1 MVEEKIQCRLL
12 SYKVFNNIER
22 NVNNFH
28 IQMFGLDEKGKSY
41 SINVLN
47 FKPYFFVKVGDHWTN
62 SYTKKFMKL
71 IHKKCAKMELGKKY
85 DDYKSGKKQKIYPSL
100 PKDREEMS
108 RSEYIIENIDNGYK
122 SRIENNKDILECKM
136 YKRKTLYGFDRDKN
150 YKFIY
155 IQFRN
160 TTVFNKIKDFWYK
173 YVVDKTERFGR
184 KSYLQT
190 LKIMDCETELY
201 ESNIPPLLRYFHIR
215 EISPSGWI
223 EMNKDDIYL
232 KEKNRN
238 KTNCDYDLE
247 IEFDKIKSLPYKETG
262 IPLKVC
268 SYDIEASSSHGDF
281 PVPKKSYRKWVG
293 ELITYWHKHE
303 KEIRKKSK
311 LENIKLFKEL
321 YLCAFNYKCKNKEGN
336 ECFIKKRIDGI
347 SEVYPKWDKNNIT
360 RDILMRKIGPF
371 IKLPIYN
378 IIVRD
383 KRRIKFE
390 EKKEKSFSKE
400 EVKSESDYNDIRE
413 YKNYIRKKST
423 FIDYLNDFGL
433 DKLKKLDIL
442 DEATEFLKFEKRRSK
457 YNLIPLEGD
466 KVTFIGSTFMR
477 IDEDEPYLNHG
488 ICLGD
493 CEEDMD
499 IGFGRCEI
507 ECYNDERDILI
518 KWSEMIRREKPDV
531 IIGYN
536 IFGFDWRFMCD
547 RAEEL
552 ECESEF
558 SKIGRN
564 NIVPELYRIKKEKSI
579 RIASGTHNLTYIE
592 LDGIIQIDLYNY
604 FRREVNLSS
613 YKLQDV
619 GSHFIGDKIKKI
631 EILDEDK
638 KSKNKMNDMK
648 KTKVYSGNLMGLNV
662 GNYVCFDILGHSND
676 HYRDGKKFKVIDMSD
691 DKKSYIIEGDLSDI
705 KDKKLRWGLGKDDVS
720 VLDLFKAFSKTGT
733 KDDRTKIAKYCF
745 QDCNLVHHLF
755 KKNDIWTGMVEQS
768 KICSVPIDFIIMRGQ
783 GIKLLSFIAKKCRE
797 KDTLM
802 PVLQKAEN
810 DGSYEGAIC
819 LKPRRG
825 FYNDEN
831 PVAVVDYAALYPSS
845 MISENISHDS
855 KVWTKEYDLK
865 KKLIKEWGIKNDD
878 GDYIYDNLEGYQYVD
893 VEYDMYEWIRKSEK
907 SKEEKVKVGVK
918 VCRFAQFPNNKK
930 AIMPSILQGLL
941 AARKAT
947 RVNSKYKT
955 IKTNDDK
962 IYSGLISED
971 EKTYKI
977 LDISLEDEKLKKTI
991 NIVNKEDVI
1000 YGPKDTYTQF
1010 MKNVYNQRQ
1019 LSIKVVANSLYGQ
1032 CGARTSAFYEKDI
1045 AASTTATGRKLL
1057 IYAKKIIEKV
1067 YHNKIVDTKYGKIKC
1082 NAECVYG
1089 DSVTADTPLLL
1100 KNKKTGLIEIKI
1112 ISELSKLWY
1121 SYEGF
1126 KMGEKKRRNKQ
1137 QSKCNEYLIYTSKG
1151 WSNIKKVIRHKTI
1164 KKIYR
1169 VMTHKGIV
1177 DVTEDHSLL
1186 NENLQPIKPRKVRS
1200 TTKLFHKYPKSE
1212 YKPNIFNLI
1221 KIEFILH
1228 RNYDQKKAFIMG
1240 YILEN
1245 GYYNKES
1252 FGLFVLKRNIA
1263 NLFKNIIL
1271 SLFELDGCV
1280 ITYNKVLKLY
1290 KLEFT
1295 NRILNYFRKIYS
1307 HKNYRN
1313 FVGNYYLNCED
1324 SIKLAYLSG
1333 YIYSKNQNI
1342 KKESKNINKEKYA
1355 GLYYIANSLNL
1366 QSHFE
1371 DNIFKINYKKCLYSR
1386 KYNTHVKYKK
1396 KITYDEY
1403 VYDIET
1409 ETGNF
1414 NCGFPLIVKNTD
1426 SCFQVFNLI
1435 DMEGN
1440 KIVGK
1445 KALDITIQLAIEA
1458 GELATKFLKPPH
1470 DLEYEKTFM
1479 PFLLLSKKRYVGML
1493 YEHDIN
1499 KCKNK
1504 SMGIVLKR
1512 RDNANIV
1519 KDCYGGIINIMMSSQ
1534 NVNEAVKFTRNFLVD
1549 MVNEKFPLDKLI
1561 ISKSLR
1567 GFYKNP
1573 ESIAHYVLAERMGKR
1588 DAGNKPSVGSR
1599 IPYVFIQTKKNVKL
1613 QGDKI
1618 ESPAYI
1624 KKMGLKPDYGYYI
1637 TNQIMKPVMQ
1647 IFALLL
1653 EVIPEFKI
1661 YKMELNNKIKFINIK
1676 YKDDEKK
1683 RIQKE
1688 DELRNKYV
1696 KKIVFESAIRQA
1708 NNKKSGQKTIE
1719 SFFG

>member
-1 MVEEKIQCRLL
+1 MEEIINCRLL
-12 SYKVFNNIER
+12 SYKVYNDINEKE
-22 NVNNFH
+22 NNFC

-41 SINVLN
+41 SIDVLN
-47 FKPYFFVKVGDHWTN
+47 FKPYFFVKVGNNWAN
-62 SYTKKFMKL
+62 SYKKKFLKQIYKKL
-71 IHKKCAKMELGKKY
+71 AKLELGKRF
-85 DDYKSGKKQKIYPSL
+85 DNFKSGKSKNLYPPL
-100 PKDREEMS
+100 PKERGDMG
-108 RSEYIIENIDNGYK
+108 RSEYIIEHLGNGYI
-122 SRIENNKDILECKM
+122 SQIEKKKEIEDCEII
-136 YKRKTLYGFDRDKN
+136 KRKKLYGFDKGKN
-150 YKFIY
+150 YKFMY
-155 IQFRN
+155 ITFKN
-160 TTVFNKIKDFWYK
+160 TTVFNKVKDFWYK
-173 YVVDKTERFGR
+173 YVIDKTERFGR

-190 LKIMDCETELY
+190 CKFIDYETELY

-223 EMNKDDIYL
+223 EINKKDIY
-232 KEKNRN
+232 KKKKNS
-238 KTNCDYDLE
+238 TNCD
-247 IEFDKIKSLPYKETG
+247 FNFKINFENVKSLPYKETG
-262 IPLKVC
+262 VPLKVC

-293 ELITYWHKHE
+293 DVITYWHKNE
-303 KEIRKKSK
+303 KEIKKMSKIKKSK
-311 LENIKLFKEL
+311 LFVELFLSSFEIGDYKKYKMINKVFPKWKKENITKEIIMKKLKHFLEK
-321 YLCAFNYKCKNKEGN
+321 
-336 ECFIKKRIDGI
+336 
-347 SEVYPKWDKNNIT
+347 
-360 RDILMRKIGPF
+360 
-371 IKLPIYN
+371 PIYD
-378 IIVRD
+378 IIVKD
-383 KRRIKFE
+383 KRRKKYE
-390 EKKEKSFSKE
+390 EKKKNRINDDEMNE
-400 EVKSESDYNDIRE
+400 NDYNDIRE

-423 FIDYLNDFGL
+423 FLDYLCDFSL
-433 DKLKKLDIL
+433 DKLKKLEIL
-442 DEATEFLKFEKRRSK
+442 DEAMEFVPKSR

-493 CEEDMD
+493 CEQNMD

-507 ECYNDERDILI
+507 ECYEDERDILI

-536 IFGFDWRFMCD
+536 IFGFDWKFMCE

-552 ECESEF
+552 DCQEDF
-558 SKIGRN
+558 SMIGRN
-564 NIVPELYRIKKEKSI
+564 NIVPELYKIKKEKSI
-579 RIASGTHNLTYIE
+579 KIASGTHNLTYVE

-631 EILDEDK
+631 EIKIIK
-638 KSKNKMNDMK
+638 KNI
-648 KTKVYSGNLMGLNV
+648 KTKIYSSNLMGLNV
-662 GNYVCFDILGHSND
+662 DNYVCFEILGHSND
-676 HYRDGKKFKVIDMSD
+676 NYRDGKKFKVIEMSD
-691 DKKSYIIEGDLSDI
+691 NKDSFIIKGDLSDI
-705 KDKKLRWGLGKDDVS
+705 KNKKLRWGLGKDDVS
-720 VLDLFKAFSKTGT
+720 VLDLFKAFSKEGT
-733 KDDRTKIAKYCF
+733 KDDRTIIAKYCF

-755 KKNDIWTGMVEQS
+755 KKNDIWTGTVEQS
-768 KICSVPIDFIIMRGQ
+768 KICSVPINYIIMRGQ

-797 KDTLM
+797 KNTLM

-845 MISENISHDS
+845 MISENVSHDS
-855 KVWTKEYDLK
+855 KVWTKEYDLENN
-865 KKLIKEWGIKNDD
+865 LIKEWGVKDESGN
-878 GDYIYDNLEGYQYVD
+878 YIYDNLKNYTYVD

-907 SKEEKVKVGVK
+907 SKEEKVKVGIK
-918 VCRFAQFPNNKK
+918 VCRFAQFPENNK

-955 IKTNDDK
+955 IKTKSGEN
-962 IYSGLISED
+962 YSGLISED
-971 EKTYKI
+971 GDNYNVT
-977 LDISLEDEKLKKTI
+977 DITLEDEQLKKI
-991 NIVNKEDVI
+991 KNVVKKKDVV

-1067 YHNKIVDTKYGKIKC
+1067 YHDKIVDTKYGKIKC

-1089 DSVTADTPLLL
+1089 DSVTDDTPLLL
-1100 KNKKTGLIEIKI
+1100 KNKKTDLIEIKL
-1112 ISELSKLWY
+1112 ISEMGESWK
-1121 SYEGF
+1121 SYKGF
-1126 KMGEKKRRNKQ
+1126 KKGEKNRINKQ
-1137 QSKCNEYLIYTSKG
+1137 QSECELYQIYSSNG
-1151 WSNIKKVIRHKTI
+1151 WCDIKRVIRHNTV

-1169 VMTHKGIV
+1169 VNTNFGIV

-1186 NENLQPIKPRKVRS
+1186 DKNLKPIKPKNIKKRTQLYRN
-1200 TTKLFHKYPKSE
+1200 YPKRNSKNNLFSE
-1212 YKPNIFNLI
+1212 PININNI
-1221 KIEFILH
+1221 N
-1228 RNYDQKKAFIMG
+1228 NYEYNIKKAFLMG

-1245 GYYNKES
+1245 SYYNEKS
-1252 FGLFVLKRNIA
+1252 FGIFILKENGCMLLKRLIEGLFDYDGILIEFNEVTK
-1263 NLFKNIIL
+1263 LFKI
-1271 SLFELDGCV
+1271 
-1280 ITYNKVLKLY
+1280 
-1290 KLEFT
+1290 EFT
-1295 NRILNYFRKIYS
+1295 RRILNYFRKIYS
-1307 HKNYRN
+1307 NKNYRN
-1313 FVGNYYLNCED
+1313 YVLNYYLNCNKY
-1324 SIKLAYLSG
+1324 IKYSYLSG
-1333 YIYSKNQNI
+1333 YLCAVNQNI
-1342 KKESKNINKEKYA
+1342 KKENEKIINKEKYA
-1355 GLYYIANSLNL
+1355 GLYYIANSLGME
-1366 QSHFE
+1366 SYFE
-1371 DNIFKINYKKCLYSR
+1371 SEIFKINYKKGLCCKKYSETNVKFKR
-1386 KYNTHVKYKK
+1386 KIGYN
-1396 KITYDEY
+1396 EY

-1426 SCFQVFNLI
+1426 SCFQIFNLT
-1435 DMEGN
+1435 DMSGN

-1534 NVNEAVKFTRNFLVD
+1534 NVNEAVKFTRKFLLD
-1549 MVNEKFPLDKLI
+1549 MVNEKYPLDKLI

-1573 ESIAHYVLAERMGKR
+1573 ESIAHFVLAERMGKR
-1588 DAGNKPSVGSR
+1588 DPGNKPSVGSR
-1599 IPYVFIQTKKNVKL
+1599 IPYIFIQTNKHVKL
-1613 QGDKI
+1613 QGNKI
-1618 ESPAYI
+1618 ESPEYI

-1653 EVIPEFKI
+1653 EVIPEFKS
-1661 YKMELNNKIKFINIK
+1661 YVNELEKKIKFIKIK

-1688 DELRNKYV
+1688 DQLRNKYV
-1696 KKIVFESAIRQA
+1696 KKLIFESSIRQST
-1708 NNKKSGQKTIE
+1708 NKKNGQRNIE
-1719 SFFG
+1719 SFFTKKC

>member
-1 MVEEKIQCRLL
+1 
-12 SYKVFNNIER
+12 
-22 NVNNFH
+22 
-28 IQMFGLDEKGKSY
+28 
-41 SINVLN
+41 
-47 FKPYFFVKVGDHWTN
+47 
-62 SYTKKFMKL
+62 
-71 IHKKCAKMELGKKY
+71 MELGKKFE
-85 DDYKSGKKQKIYPSL
+85 DYKSGKKKVIFPPL
-100 PKDREEMS
+100 PENREMTKTD
-108 RSEYIIENIDNGYK
+108 YIVENLGEGYK
-122 SRIENNKDILECKM
+122 SRIEKDNDILECRM
-136 YKRKTLYGFDRDKN
+136 IKRKTLYGFDRDKD
-150 YKFIY
+150 YKFLY
-155 IQFRN
+155 LQFKN
-160 TTVFNKIKDFWYK
+160 TTVFNKVKDFWYK
-173 YVVDKTERFGR
+173 YLVDKTERFGR
-184 KSYLQT
+184 KSFLQKC
-190 LKIMDCETELY
+190 KIIDYETELY

-223 EMNKDDIYL
+223 EIKKNNIF
-232 KEKNRN
+232 EKKNL
-238 KTNCDYDLE
+238 TNCNYD
-247 IEFDKIKSLPYKETG
+247 IEVDFDKIISLPYKETG
-262 IPLKVC
+262 IPLKIC

-293 ELITYWHKHE
+293 EAITYWHKKE
-303 KEIRKKSK
+303 KIIRKLDKNEKSK
-311 LENIKLFKEL
+311 LLYNLFL
-321 YLCAFNYKCKNKEGN
+321 FAFNYIDNKGNYIIKSLDNISKVFPKWKKNK
-336 ECFIKKRIDGI
+336 
-347 SEVYPKWDKNNIT
+347 IT
-360 RDILMRKIGPF
+360 SKILKSKFEPF
-371 IKLPIYN
+371 IKRPIYD

-383 KRRIKFE
+383 KRKLKYE
-390 EKKEKSFSKE
+390 EKKSKMYSKDQDKCE
-400 EVKSESDYNDIRE
+400 EDYNDIQE

-423 FIDYLNDFGL
+423 FLDYMNDFGL
-433 DKLKKLDIL
+433 DKLKKLEIL
-442 DEATEFLKFEKRRSK
+442 DEAMEFVPRSK

-477 IDEDEPYLNHG
+477 VNEDEPYLNYG

-493 CEEDMD
+493 CEEEMD
-499 IGFGRCEI
+499 IGCGRCEI
-507 ECYNDERDILI
+507 ECYEDERDILVM
-518 KWSEMIRREKPDV
+518 WSEMIRREKPDV

-536 IFGFDWRFMCD
+536 IFGFDWKFMCE

-552 ECESEF
+552 KCETEF
-558 SKIGRN
+558 AMIGRN
-564 NIVPELYRIKKEKSI
+564 SIVPELYKIKKEKSI
-579 RIASGTHNLTYIE
+579 KIASGTHNLTYVE

-631 EILDEDK
+631 EIIFEEDTEI
-638 KSKNKMNDMK
+638 
-648 KTKVYSGNLMGLNV
+648 KTKVYSANLMGLNV

-676 HYRDGKKFKVIDMSD
+676 HYKDGKKFRVIEMTK
-691 DKKSYIIEGDLSDI
+691 DKKSYIVNGDLSDI

-720 VLDLFKAFSKTGT
+720 VLDLFQAFSETGT
-733 KDDRTKIAKYCF
+733 KDDRTRIAKYCF

-768 KICSVPIDFIIMRGQ
+768 KICSVPIDYIIMRGQ

-797 KDTLM
+797 KKTLM

-819 LKPRRG
+819 LKPMRG

-855 KVWTKEYDLK
+855 KVWTKEYDLEGN
-865 KKLIKEWGIKNDD
+865 LLKEWGEKDEESN
-878 GDYIYDNLEGYQYVD
+878 YIYDNLKGYQYVD

-947 RVNSKYKT
+947 RINSKYKT
-955 IKTNDDK
+955 IKTRDGK
-962 IYSGLISED
+962 LHSGLISED
-971 EKTYKI
+971 DKTYTV
-977 LDISLEDEKLKKTI
+977 LDITLEDERLKKI
-991 NIVNKEDVI
+991 KNIINKEDVI
-1000 YGPKDTYTQF
+1000 DGPKDTYTQF

-1045 AASTTATGRKLL
+1045 AASTTAIGRKLL

-1067 YHNKIVDTKYGKIKC
+1067 YHNKIVDTKYGKVKC

-1100 KNKKTGLIEIKI
+1100 RNKKTGLIEIKI
-1112 ISELSKLWY
+1112 ISELSDLWNP
-1121 SYEGF
+1121 YEGF
-1126 KMGEKKRRNKQ
+1126 KNGEKGRRNKQ
-1137 QSKCNEYLIYTSKG
+1137 QSKCENYEIYSSRG
-1151 WSNIKKVIRHKTI
+1151 WCNIKRVIRHKTI

-1169 VMTHKGIV
+1169 VKTKNSVV

-1186 NENLQPIKPRKVRS
+1186 DNNLLPIKPKSVKSS
-1200 TTKLFHKYPKSE
+1200 TVLFHKYPK
-1212 YKPNIFNLI
+1212 KKNLFTFF
-1221 KIEFILH
+1221 KIIRKEFILY
-1228 RNYDQKKAFIMG
+1228 RSYDEIKGFVMG
-1240 YILEN
+1240 YILEC
-1245 GYYNKES
+1245 GYYNNNS
-1252 FGLFVLKRNIA
+1252 FGLFVVERDDATIIKKLILK
-1263 NLFKNIIL
+1263 
-1271 SLFELDGCV
+1271 LFEFDGILLV
-1280 ITYNKVLKLY
+1280 YNETLKLY

-1295 NRILNYFRKIYS
+1295 KRILNYFRKIYS

-1313 FVGNYYLNCED
+1313 YVSNYYLNCNNK
-1324 SIKLAYLSG
+1324 IMLAYMSG
-1333 YIYSKNQNI
+1333 YTFGKEQNI
-1342 KKESKNINKEKYA
+1342 EKEDNKSINKEKYSA
-1355 GLYYIANSLNL
+1355 LYYIASCLNL
-1366 QSHFE
+1366 ENYFE
-1371 DNIFKINYKKCLYSR
+1371 NMLSDKVNKYSCYKRNKNCSVKFKRKSYDNEF
-1386 KYNTHVKYKK
+1386 
-1396 KITYDEY
+1396 

-1426 SCFQVFNLI
+1426 SCFQIFNLT
-1435 DMEGN
+1435 DMVGN
-1440 KIVGK
+1440 KLIGK

-1534 NVNEAVKFTRNFLVD
+1534 NVNEAVKFTKKFLID

-1573 ESIAHYVLAERMGKR
+1573 EGIGHYVLAERMGKR
-1588 DAGNKPSVGSR
+1588 DPGSKPSVGSR
-1599 IPYVFIQTKKNVKL
+1599 IPYVFIQTKRKMRL
-1613 QGDKI
+1613 QGDRI
-1618 ESPAYI
+1618 ESPEYI

-1653 EVIPEFKI
+1653 EVIPEFKS
-1661 YKMELNNKIKFINIK
+1661 YKMELDNKIKFINKK

-1683 RIQKE
+1683 RIKKE

-1696 KKIVFESAIRQA
+1696 KKLIFESAIRQA

-1719 SFFG
+1719 SFFGKK